1 MAKID
6 PNTLDLVEQ
15 VVKTNKCQKTHK
27 GGRTM
32 SWNALVVVGDKHGHV
47 GAAMG
52 KARGIPDAIRKGTE
66 AAKKAIINVPLDG
79 TTIPHPV
86 LVSFGASKVM
96 LKPAAPGT
104 GVVAGGSVRAIL
116 ESAGVR
122 DVLAKSLGSSNAINC
137 AWATIKALQSLQTPE
152 DVAARRGV
160 EMKMLSVQRQALPH
174 GIESNGATNT
184 ATIEGPVPK
193 TADPAKRIIEKPGTP
208 PHNSGPAPVVTPVT
222 AAAEV
227 PPVPSVES
235 APVAAAAEVPP
246 VPSVESAPVETA
258 EANVG
263 DGNGEG

>member
-86 LVSFGASKVM
+86 VISFGASTVM

-137 AWATIKALQSLQTPE
+137 AWATIKALQSLRTPE
-152 DVAARRGV
+152 EVAARRGV
-160 EMKMLSVQRQALPH
+160 DMKMLSVQRQALAH
-174 GIESNGATNT
+174 GVAANG
-184 ATIEGPVPK
+184 
-193 TADPAKRIIEKPGTP
+193 
-208 PHNSGPAPVVTPVT
+208 
-222 AAAEV
+222 AAAE
-227 PPVPSVES
+227 
-235 APVAAAAEVPP
+235 
-246 VPSVESAPVETA
+246 TA
-258 EANVG
+258 G
-263 DGNGEG
+263 DGDGEG